1 MNKSH
6 LGAYAVLLAAMLL
19 ATLLLMPG
27 VGITGERPTTG
38 TQVTMQHLFRDLS
51 IVFYLS
57 LDDDKFQD
65 AANRD
70 EILTALYA
78 LAANAEQLSA
88 HGIELSAPNDF
99 LRRSLVRDANEAVMR
114 FRQGHFEGS
123 RFLLD
128 QLMTNCFTC
137 HSRLP
142 TERRFEPGDRFL
154 DQIGVESLPAEDQI
168 RVQVATRQFE
178 AALSTY
184 EKMFSS
190 RTVSPSQI
198 ANSGAFEDYLKIC
211 VRVEKDCNRA
221 ATTFETIRRREDVP
235 LFLDIRLE
243 RWVEDLKEIDKSD
256 AKKGSDPLDRGRV
269 LLRDAQ
275 YRCAF
280 PNDPQGT
287 VLFVAASGCLHRYL
301 KTSPSDPTR
310 LAETYY
316 LLGVA
321 EAHVSTSYWR
331 SETDYLLETAIR
343 TAPSS
348 VYARMAYNFL
358 EEYTASGYT
367 GSSGVNIPPEAQER
381 LDELRSLL
389 LPRP

>member
-1 MNKSH
+1 LNRTY
-6 LGAYAVLLAAMLL
+6 LGACAVLLAAMLL
-19 ATLLLMPG
+19 MPVVAT
-27 VGITGERPTTG
+27 TDERPTTG
-38 TQVTMQHLFRDLS
+38 WQATMQHLFSDLS
-51 IVFYLS
+51 VVFYLS
-57 LDDDKFQD
+57 LDDNFQD
-65 AANRD
+65 PANRD
-70 EILTALYA
+70 EILTSLYA
-78 LAANAEQLSA
+78 LAANAEQLGA
-88 HGIELSAPNDF
+88 HGTELNATNDF

-114 FRQGHFEGS
+114 FRQGQFEGS

-128 QLMTNCFTC
+128 QLMTSCFTC

-142 TERRFEPGDRFL
+142 AKGRFDPGERFL
-154 DQIGVESLPAEDQI
+154 DQIDFESLIAGDQV

-190 RTVSPSQI
+190 RTVSPSNI

-221 ATTFETIRRREDVP
+221 AATFETIRRREGVP
-235 LFLDIRLE
+235 LFLDSRLE
-243 RWVEDLKEIDKSD
+243 RWVEDLKEIGKNDSMKE
-256 AKKGSDPLDRGRV
+256 SDPLDRGRE

-287 VLFVAASGCLHRYL
+287 VLFVAASGYLHRYL
-301 KTSPSDPTR
+301 KTSPSDPKR
-310 LAETYY
+310 LAEIYY

-321 EAHVSTSYWR
+321 ESHVSTSYWW
-331 SETDYLLETAIR
+331 SETDCLLENAIR
-343 TAPSS
+343 SAPSS

-367 GSSGVNIPPEAQER
+367 GSSGVNIPPQVQER

>member
-1 MNKSH
+1 LKKPH
-6 LGAYAVLLAAMLL
+6 LGAFAVLLAALL
-19 ATLLLMPG
+19 A
-27 VGITGERPTTG
+27 
-38 TQVTMQHLFRDLS
+38 
-51 IVFYLS
+51 VFYLS

-65 AANRD
+65 PANRD

-78 LAANAEQLSA
+78 LAANAEQLGA
-88 HGIELSAPNDF
+88 HGTELSAPREF
-99 LRRSLVRDANEAVMR
+99 VRRSLVRDANEAVMR
-114 FRQGHFEGS
+114 FRQGQLEGS

-128 QLMTNCFTC
+128 QLMTNCFAC
-137 HSRLP
+137 HTRLP
-142 TERRFEPGDRFL
+142 AERRFGPGESFL
-154 DQIGVESLPAEDQI
+154 DQIEVESLTAEDQI

-190 RTVSPSQI
+190 RPVSPSKI
-198 ANSGAFEDYLKIC
+198 ASSGAFEDYLKIC
-211 VRVEKDCNRA
+211 VRVEEDFNRA
-221 ATTFETIRRREDVP
+221 AATFETVRRREDVP
-235 LFLDIRLE
+235 LFLDSRLE
-243 RWVEDLKEIDKSD
+243 RWVEDLKELDKSD
-256 AKKGSDPLDRGRV
+256 AKKESGPLDRGRV
-269 LLRDAQ
+269 LVRDAQ

-301 KTSPSDPTR
+301 ETSPGDPKR

-321 EAHVSTSYWR
+321 ESHVSTSYWR
-331 SETDYLLETAIR
+331 SETDCLLENAIR
-343 TAPSS
+343 TAPST

-367 GSSGVNIPPEAQER
+367 GSSGVNIPPEVQER